1 MAKQKHK
8 EQRTPNLSPL
18 SLLRPRLDGL
28 INNPGWLERGNEAI
42 FGDLDVVTRNIPPE
56 QYVPVL
62 LRATANAESNI
73 REGLSALVPNWLAQR
88 NQIGVLGA
96 QVDRGM
102 FGGDE
107 LQLGLTWLRN
117 VGVDVTPLL
126 PDAASRF
133 FDAYYGADDLG
144 SQGLL
149 LMFWYVNRHRERVTG
164 FNFLIDFNPPWE
176 GAVKDIMQ
184 FPQRR
189 PADALREFVGRWKN
203 QHIELKQIDATE
215 AKRRAIEILE
225 QNRKQQ
231 IRLPRDL
238 VAIRDLVVEQVLPL
252 PDGPN
257 TSPFTAADFD
267 ALCRQGESADQIARF
282 EQTVGR
288 RVRLEDG
295 QEIFVATG
303 ELGDDV

>member
-28 INNPGWLERGNEAI
+28 INNPGWLERGNEAV
-42 FGDLDVVTRNIPPE
+42 FGDLDAVTRNIPPE

-62 LRATANAESNI
+62 LRATANAERSI
-73 REGLSALVPNWLAQR
+73 REGLSALVPTWLMQH
-88 NQIGVLGA
+88 NQLGVLGA

-117 VGVDVTPLL
+117 AGVDVTPLL

-133 FDAYYGADDLG
+133 FDAYYGVDDLG

-149 LMFWYVNRHRERVTG
+149 FIFWYVNRHRERVTG
-164 FNFLIDFNPPWE
+164 FNFLVDFNPPWE

-184 FPQRR
+184 FAQRR

-203 QHIELKQIDATE
+203 QRIALKQIDATE

-225 QNRKQQ
+225 QNRKHQ

-238 VAIRDLVVEQVLPL
+238 IAMRDLFVEQVLPL
-252 PDGPN
+252 PNGP
-257 TSPFTAADFD
+257 TTPAFTAADFD
-267 ALCRQGESADQIARF
+267 ALCRQGKSADQIAHF
-282 EQTVGR
+282 EQRVGR

-303 ELGDDV
+303 ELGDDF